1 MPVVIEDIATWRA
14 MPTAPR
20 RSSDG
25 RVLLA
30 GDAAH
35 TMPPNG
41 GFGGN
46 TGVQDAYNLAWKLA
60 LVLDGRGGPGCWTPT
75 TPNVDRSGS

>member
-1 MPVVIEDIATWRA
+1 MF
-14 MPTAPR
+14 
-20 RSSDG
+20 
-25 RVLLA
+25 LA

-46 TGVQDAYNLAWKLA
+46 TGVQDAHNLAWKLA
-60 LVLDGRGGPGCWTPT
+60 LVLAAWPAPGCSTPT
-75 TPNVDRSGS
+75 TPNAVRSGP